1 MFKFLHKLAPL
12 GPRCNGVKRAARR
25 EEACVLTE
33 RGKVDECSSTKTMQA
48 TIFIHLWLCNS
59 TNDTNIFLSVLIT
72 TFWINYDRRTVQ
84 NLLAPTHYSK
94 KEVVLFRAIMIISRV
109 RLLKFL
115 FQVRLLLC
123 VLFLSIFTVPAPMWV
138 CLFERVCFSQSVQ
151 GEMSI

>member
-1 MFKFLHKLAPL
+1 MHKHTPL
-12 GPRCNGVKRAARR
+12 GPRCNSVKRAARR

-115 FQVRLLLC
+115 FQVHLLLC
-123 VLFLSIFTVPAPMWV
+123 WPFLSICTIPAPMGYA
-138 CLFERVCFSQSVQ
+138 CLRQYIFF
-151 GEMSI
+151 GNI

>member
-1 MFKFLHKLAPL
+1 
-12 GPRCNGVKRAARR
+12 
-25 EEACVLTE
+25 
-33 RGKVDECSSTKTMQA
+33 MQA

-115 FQVRLLLC
+115 FQVHLLLC
-123 VLFLSIFTVPAPMWV
+123 WPFLSICTIPAPMGYA
-138 CLFERVCFSQSVQ
+138 CLRQYIFYFFTNFQGLQQDLVGHCLMGHWPWWDTVLKRVQKFWDTLFYTV
-151 GEMSI
+151 IYNT